1 MNNKFVI
8 SLVLSILV
16 AGGLGF
22 YGGMIYGK
30 QQASQAGN
38 GRLAEANGARGQG
51 FFAGAAGAGPGGTA
65 GRLGNGAG
73 GFSNGEIVSKDAT
86 SATLKLADGG
96 SKIVLFSSSTR
107 IGKTTDG
114 TMEDLTAGT
123 NVMVNGTANQDGSIT
138 ASNIQIRPAGD
149 AMFRGRLPQAG
160 GQPQGQRP

>member
-30 QQASQAGN
+30 QQAPQAGN
-38 GRLAEANGARGQG
+38 GRVAGANGARGQA
-51 FFAGAAGAGPGGTA
+51 FFAGGAGPGGAA
-65 GRLGNGAG
+65 GRLANGGTG

-86 SATLKLADGG
+86 SATLKLVDGG

-114 TMEDLTAGT
+114 TMDDLKTGT
-123 NVMVNGTANQDGSIT
+123 TVMVNGSTNQDGSIT
-138 ASNIQIRPAGD
+138 ATNIQIRPAGD
-149 AMFRGRLPQAG
+149 VMFRGRPPQPAG
-160 GQPQGQRP
+160 QAQGQQP